1 MSTATATTTVCVRSS
16 TNERV
21 AAAAGWTLLGCFG
34 QSGQL
39 TLSVVQRHVRDLHVA
54 VVAADVAAADG
65 PCYAAAFSGSTVV
78 EIPSSMNSETV
89 NHHIGG
95 NGARIRPTIWFRFER
110 QVK

>member
-21 AAAAGWTLLGCFG
+21 AAAAGWTLLGFG

-78 EIPSSMNSETV
+78 EIPSMNSETV
-89 NHHIGG
+89 NHHIDG